1 MEAMST
7 MLEQLIGLFR
17 VRYPYRSALELQR
30 ANTTVAVA
38 LLAIIGGVFSL
49 FVLVLP
55 SLLGVRPLVLTHA
68 VGAFLLVSGVL
79 AVVFAQQ
86 GRASLG
92 AAIIVATVLA
102 LAGSTTLVGPF
113 TRLGMVVLILPI
125 VVASLLLNWQ
135 STMLATFAIIGLVIQ
150 NTLNYSGEGISNTFV
165 GDVVSEMA
173 TISTGYFMIGV
184 VLALLSGSLQTLA
197 RRTVRALSQSQT
209 LSIEG
214 LALGALD
221 EEAAGQ
227 QVLRIIEET
236 LDIPYAQIFLTRSD
250 GSIRRRLS
258 RTEASEASAQ
268 DEQVLREVR
277 IRGTSLLA
285 ERSDDA
291 LLRSHLQPNADAA
304 LLVPVQFGGTWHG
317 VLDVQGRSAQITS
330 SETRLMLEMLA
341 QHLAAAIQHQQALR
355 DAHAEAE
362 ALQNTVNQQRA
373 RLIQLEKRQQS
384 ETNQRWI
391 DYMQQRGS
399 GALGFDFNGVE
410 GLHLAENLTPE
421 LEAVLNMQGLEITQ
435 EGDHQRVSVPVRLR
449 DQSLGAL
456 SFRLPPGRSLSL
468 REAELVQSSVQRLV
482 LEMENKLLFQQAQSQ
497 AQRERQANEVASV
510 LLGST
515 DIQTVVQ
522 FAAQRFTDILG
533 AVQTQIVLQPGAAP
547 AMEPSVEKGP

>member
-7 MLEQLIGLFR
+7 MLEQLLGLFR

-55 SLLGVRPLVLTHA
+55 ALLGLRQIGIDEIG
-68 VGAFLLVSGVL
+68 GALLLIPGAIAL
-79 AVVFAQQ
+79 LLAQQ
-86 GRASLG
+86 GRATLG
-92 AAIIVATVLA
+92 AGLLVATAFL
-102 LAGSTTLVGPF
+102 LAGSTTILGPF
-113 TRLGMVVLILPI
+113 SRINLLMLVLPI
-125 VVASLLLNWQ
+125 TIASLLLNWQ
-135 STMLATFAIIGLVIQ
+135 STLLVTGLIVALVVQ
-150 NTLNYSGEGISNTFV
+150 NVLGNVDSAAGPGAQSEAFV
-165 GDVVSEMA
+165 GLASIAVIVSA
-173 TISTGYFMIGV
+173 VGAI
-184 VLALLSGSLQTLA
+184 LALLRGSLQTLA
-197 RRTVRALSQSQT
+197 QRTTRALSQAQT
-209 LSIEG
+209 LSTEG

-236 LDIPYAQIFLTRSD
+236 LDIPYAQVFLTRSD
-250 GSIRRRLS
+250 GSIRRHLS
-258 RTEASEASAQ
+258 RTEAAEVSAQ

-277 IRGTSLLA
+277 IRGASLLA

-291 LLRSHLQPNADAA
+291 LLRSHLRPNADAA
-304 LLVPVQFGGTWHG
+304 LLVPVQFGDTWHG
-317 VLDVQGRSAQITS
+317 VLDVQGRATQITS
-330 SETRLMLEMLA
+330 SETRLLLEMLA
-341 QHLAAAIQHQQALR
+341 QHLAAAIQHQQVLR
-355 DAHAEAE
+355 DAHAETE
-362 ALQNTVNQQRA
+362 ALQNTVQQQRA

-391 DYMQQRGS
+391 DYLQQRGT
-399 GALGFDFNGVE
+399 GALGFDFNNVE

-421 LEAVLNMQGLEITQ
+421 LESVLNKQGLEIVQ

-449 DQSLGAL
+449 DQSLGVL
-456 SFRLPPGRSLSL
+456 SFRLPAGRSLSQ
-468 REAELVQSSVQRLV
+468 REAELVQSSVQRLA

-497 AQRERQANEVASV
+497 AQRERQANEIAST
-510 LLGST
+510 LLSST

-522 FAAQRFTDILG
+522 LAAERFTDILG

-547 AMEPSVEKGP
+547 AMEPSLEEGP

>member
-17 VRYPYRSALELQR
+17 VRYPYRSSLELQR

-55 SLLGVRPLVLTHA
+55 SLLGIRPLVLTHA
-68 VGAFLLVSGVL
+68 IGASLMISGAL
-79 AVVFAQQ
+79 AVIFAQQ

-92 AAIIVATVLA
+92 AAIIVASVLA

-135 STMLATFAIIGLVIQ
+135 STMLATFTIIGLVIQ
-150 NTLNYSGEGISNTFV
+150 NTLNYSGVGISNTFA
-165 GDVVSEMA
+165 GDVGSEMA
-173 TISTGYFMIGV
+173 TISTGYFMIGA

-197 RRTVRALSQSQT
+197 QRTTRALSQTQT

-214 LALGALD
+214 LKLGVLD
-221 EEAAGQ
+221 EEAAAQ

-236 LDIPYAQIFLTRSD
+236 LSIPYAQIFLTRSD

-258 RTEASEASAQ
+258 RTEAAEASAQ
-268 DEQVLREVR
+268 DEQVLREVS
-277 IRGTSLLA
+277 IRRASLLA

-291 LLRSHLQPNADAA
+291 LLRSHLQPNAEAA
-304 LLVPVQFGGTWHG
+304 LLVPIQFGDTWHG
-317 VLDVQGRSAQITS
+317 VLDVQGRSTQITS
-330 SETRLMLEMLA
+330 SETRLILEMLA
-341 QHLAAAIQHQQALR
+341 QHLAAAIQHQQALL

-362 ALQNTVNQQRA
+362 ALQTTVNQQRA
-373 RLIQLEKRQQS
+373 RLIQLEKRQQT

-399 GALGFDFNGVE
+399 GALGFDFSGVE

-421 LEAVLNMQGLEITQ
+421 LEAVLHKQGLEITQ

-456 SFRLPPGRSLSL
+456 SFRLPAGRNLSQ

-497 AQRERQANEVASV
+497 AQRERQANEVASA

-522 FAAQRFTDILG
+522 LAAQRFTDILG
-533 AVQTQIVLQPGAAP
+533 AVQTQIVLQPGAVP
-547 AMEPSVEKGP
+547 AMEPSVEEGP

>member
-1 MEAMST
+1 

-17 VRYPYRSALELQR
+17 VRYPYRSSLELQR

-49 FVLVLP
+49 FVMVLP
-55 SLLGVRPLVLTHA
+55 GLLGLREATIVELGSA
-68 VGAFLLVSGVL
+68 LLLIPGITAL
-79 AVVFAQQ
+79 LLAQQ
-86 GRASLG
+86 GRATLG
-92 AAIIVATVLA
+92 AGILVAIILVLA
-102 LAGSTTLVGPF
+102 ASTTILGPF
-113 TRLGMVVLILPI
+113 SRIYLLMLVLPI
-125 VVASLLLNWQ
+125 VITSLLLNWQ
-135 STMLATFAIIGLVIQ
+135 STLIVTGLIVTLVVQ
-150 NTLNYSGEGISNTFV
+150 NVVSNLDSAAGSVAQSEAFV
-165 GDVVSEMA
+165 GMA
-173 TISTGYFMIGV
+173 SIGII
-184 VLALLSGSLQTLA
+184 LAFLGAIVAMLSGSLQTLA
-197 RRTVRALSQSQT
+197 QRTTRALSQTQT

-214 LALGALD
+214 LSLGALD

-258 RTEASEASAQ
+258 RTEAAEASAQ

-277 IRGTSLLA
+277 IRRASLLA

-291 LLRSHLQPNADAA
+291 LLRSHLRPTAEAA
-304 LLVPVQFGGTWHG
+304 LLVPIHFGDTWHG
-317 VLDVQGRSAQITS
+317 VLDVQGRAAQITS

-421 LEAVLNMQGLEITQ
+421 LEAVLNKQGLEITQ

-456 SFRLPPGRSLSL
+456 SFRLPAGRNLSQ

-522 FAAQRFTDILG
+522 LAAQRFTDILG

-547 AMEPSVEKGP
+547 AMEPSVEEGP